1 MSSIETSIFVSKLKA
16 GEKIEEFY
24 PQYKRE
30 NILDQAPP
38 YTQDDLD
45 KFRTFRDAVRNRCNE
60 YEQQALSGEIPLLDY
75 SDIVP

>member
-1 MSSIETSIFVSKLKA
+1 MQEIHIFVARARA
-16 GEKIEEFY
+16 GIRIEEFY

-38 YTQDDLD
+38 YTQADLD

-60 YEQQALSGEIPLLDY
+60 YEQQALAGETPLLDY
-75 SDIVP
+75 SDIMP